1 MKAELGGLVLLRAS
15 PRGGK
20 NGSKMGKSY
29 KTFRKMGTGSTGRGT
44 LYPGREG
51 KPTRGVQPY
60 LVLSGRCSGSGWLGV
75 RPMSRCCSSTCW
87 RNSDTWDWRSSFS
100 WRRRRCRAS
109 HFSSS
114 LVRWMSSAVA
124 ALLPGRGKTL
134 WLGMRLGTGWCEEGG
149 GCSGCWRGFGVG
161 STESFS
167 FSGEQ
172 KKERQRVGGVH
183 AEPHLCVEEGRPAS
197 PWDGR
202 PQLLLPRL
210 LPAQLLGV
218 PG

>member
-1 MKAELGGLVLLRAS
+1 MKAELGGKKGGLVLLRAS
-15 PRGGK
+15 SQGGK
-20 NGSKMGKSY
+20 NGSKMGQKKSY
-29 KTFRKMGTGSTGRGT
+29 KAFRKICTRSTERGIPH
-44 LYPGREG
+44 PGREA
-51 KPTRGVQPY
+51 KATRGAQPY
-60 LVLSGRCSGSGWLGV
+60 YLGLSGRCSGSGWLGV

-114 LVRWMSSAVA
+114 LVRWMSNAVA

-134 WLGMRLGTGWCEEGG
+134 WLGMRLGTGWCEVGG
-149 GCSGCWRGFGVG
+149 GCRGCWRGFGVG

-172 KKERQRVGGVH
+172 NKKGETEDWWGAR
-183 AEPHLCVEEGRPAS
+183 
-197 PWDGR
+197 
-202 PQLLLPRL
+202 
-210 LPAQLLGV
+210 
-218 PG
+218 